1 MDQKGQATKGSQFI
15 LEVVQLLTMIQLGAM
30 GCRVGGGGEETWTRG
45 IFFQMNQ
52 YLEMNEY

>member
-15 LEVVQLLTMIQLGAM
+15 LEVVQLLTMISLEQ

-52 YLEMNEY
+52 YLEMNE